1 MLRKSRRK
9 NERRIMDNDKNEL
22 CTIRIM
28 FPVESDEKAIEYK
41 RKIAA
46 ILSEIPD
53 AQIQFSIMSGRPS
66 MPMR

>member
-1 MLRKSRRK
+1 MG
-9 NERRIMDNDKNEL
+9 EDKKEI

-41 RKIAA
+41 RKIAG

-53 AQIQFSIMSGRPS
+53 AQIQFA
-66 MPMR
+66 

>member
-1 MLRKSRRK
+1 
-9 NERRIMDNDKNEL
+9 MDNDKKEL

-28 FPVESDEKAIEYK
+28 FPVESDEQAIEYK

-53 AQIQFSIMSGRPS
+53 AQIQFSLMNAPIGLSSGSQVR
-66 MPMR
+66 